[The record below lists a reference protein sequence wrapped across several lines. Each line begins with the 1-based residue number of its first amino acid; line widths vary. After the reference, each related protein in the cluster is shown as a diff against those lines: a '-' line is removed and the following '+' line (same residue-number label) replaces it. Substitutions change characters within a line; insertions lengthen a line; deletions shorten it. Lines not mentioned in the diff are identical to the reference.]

1 MNVLH
6 RLFVCAALCGWVAC
20 SESGIDSSEPAPAGE
35 QLRTVVIG
43 CGGIGI
49 DTRTYIEK
57 EPVDGHLGVRW
68 VPGDCIRLWARESAT
83 GTPVLEDTPFEF
95 DYYSPV
101 WSRAAF
107 TGLVNEGDLSRFKSE
122 QKYDYFAV
130 SPAPASVEGTSATFD
145 IPAVQS
151 GEFNCGLDIMTAQLT
166 GAPALEAGDTN
177 WANGF
182 CLPFEHHVHVLKIT
196 ITDNLLKSPKSNGET
211 EEQVAEIRSIELT
224 FPKDK
229 PVVGRLKVDAATG
242 EAQLEGGGNVLT
254 LRFDTPKHTG
264 DVVYAFI
271 APQES
276 FPASDKIT
284 IKAAGASAPE
294 KPSSVS
300 VERSFTKPEGKFAC
314 GAVTPV
320 NYNIPERYRC
330 TKIVFSLGEKEG
342 GEEPDREDSDR
353 KIIPAD
359 IVAQGKGYG
368 WGTLGEEIKS
378 FSIVDKATGAKLTW
392 TENNVEKPLE
402 FTCTDHTKNR
412 YEISCT
418 DEGADAHTDFLNQY
432 AGKACIAKLTSE
444 HAEVE
449 CAFTFPPL
457 AELTAE
463 VENPVPALN
472 VPYLF
477 EEDFR
482 GLTGSFHYDDDGK
495 IGGHTWDTDTGSN
508 EAKLLEN
515 YNNSGMPAGWY
526 GARCGGEKGVVR
538 ICARLEYISSTH
550 GTYHGRIDAP
560 NLSNI
565 KSPVEKIKIAF
576 KYSIARTVHREEYD
590 RQPYLAVGVTNDTNK
605 NASGAAWPGDDLL
618 KPCISGVVKK
628 DLDASSDRT
637 GLFTSVNHP
646 MEFITPDI
654 EDKDKWYTSDYRLV
668 WEVYTK
674 EHEGGSPVKYNTSNN
689 YVYLDDIKVSIA
701 H

>member
-20 SESGIDSSEPAPAGE
+20 SESGIDSSEPAPAGD

-130 SPAPASVEGTSATFD
+130 SPAPKSVEGTSATFD
-145 IPAVQS
+145 IPAVQT

-177 WANGF
+177 WAKGF

-224 FPKDK
+224 FPEDK

-330 TKIVFSLGEKEG
+330 TKIIFSLAEKDGEAPNRTITVDAEN
-342 GEEPDREDSDR
+342 
-353 KIIPAD
+353 
-359 IVAQGKGYG
+359 GYG

-378 FSIVDKATGAKLTW
+378 FSIVDKATG
-392 TENNVEKPLE
+392 TELSDCS
-402 FTCTDHTKNR
+402 FTSTDHTKNR

-463 VENPVPALN
+463 VENPVPALE

-477 EEDFR
+477 EEDFS
-482 GLTGSFHYDDDGK
+482 GLTGSFHYNDDAEVKGTS
-495 IGGHTWDTDTGSN
+495 HAGSN
-508 EAKLLEN
+508 DAKQLDN

-538 ICARLEYISSTH
+538 ICARLQYISLTH

-576 KYSIARTVHREEYD
+576 KYSIDRKAHYPEYI

-605 NASGAAWPGDDLL
+605 NASGKAYPGDDLL
-618 KPCISGVVKK
+618 KPCISGVVKQ
-628 DLDASSDRT
+628 DLDASLDWDGS
-637 GLFTSVNHP
+637 FTNVNHP
-646 MEFITPDI
+646 VEFITPDI
-654 EDKDKWYTSDYRLV
+654 EDKDKWYTNEHRLV
-668 WEVYTK
+668 WEVYTH
-674 EHEGGSPVKYNTSNN
+674 EHEDGAWNKYNTSNN
-689 YVYLDDIKVSIA
+689 YVYLDNIKVSIA

>member
-49 DTRTYIEK
+49 DTRTYIE
-57 EPVDGHLGVRW
+57 EIPDYLDGKAYWGVRW

-151 GEFNCGLDIMTAQLT
+151 GELNCGLDIMTAQLT

-177 WANGF
+177 WAKGF

-330 TKIVFSLGEKEG
+330 TKIVFSLAEKD

-368 WGTLGEEIKS
+368 WGTLGEEITS
-378 FSIVDKATGAKLTW
+378 FSIVEKTANG
-392 TENNVEKPLE
+392 EVEVLPD
-402 FTCTDHTKNR
+402 TPCDHTKNT
-412 YEISCT
+412 YAISCT
-418 DEGADAHTDFLNQY
+418 AEGEAAHTDFLKKY
-432 AGKACIAKLTSE
+432 AGKTCIAKLTSE

-463 VENPVPALN
+463 VENPVPALE

-477 EEDFR
+477 EEDFSSITQSHGR
-482 GLTGSFHYDDDGK
+482 DKGTAML
-495 IGGHTWDTDTGSN
+495 SN
-508 EAKLLEN
+508 
-515 YNNSGMPAGWY
+515 YGMPADGWSAGHY
-526 GARCGGEKGVVR
+526 MVEPGRVACFVYVG
-538 ICARLEYISSTH
+538 SSTGMDIQYGRVDSPFLPLTNSDAGAETVSLKVSFDIGGVRNEGASYVFPFGGH
-550 GTYHGRIDAP
+550 SYWVSVCEFGTDSRQGA
-560 NLSNI
+560 LSGD
-565 KSPVEKIKIAF
+565 E
-576 KYSIARTVHREEYD
+576 SIENKCSSFASTV
-590 RQPYLAVGVTNDTNK
+590 
-605 NASGAAWPGDDLL
+605 
-618 KPCISGVVKK
+618 
-628 DLDASSDRT
+628 
-637 GLFTSVNHP
+637 
-646 MEFITPDI
+646 
-654 EDKDKWYTSDYRLV
+654 
-668 WEVYTK
+668 
-674 EHEGGSPVKYNTSNN
+674 GGSLTSETLPMSRPEVVANCKAPIRLSWRAN
-689 YVYLDDIKVSIA
+689 YEMESTEGSSPTVTAKDFPLYIDNIKVSIA

>member
-6 RLFVCAALCGWVAC
+6 RLFVCAALCGSVAC
-20 SESGIDSSEPAPAGE
+20 SESGIDSSEPAPAGQ

-49 DTRTYIEK
+49 DTRTEIEK
-57 EPVDGHLGVRW
+57 EPVDDHLGVRW
-68 VPGDCIRLWARESAT
+68 SSGDCIRLWARESAT
-83 GTPVLEDTPFEF
+83 GTSVLEDAPFEF

-107 TGLVNEGDLSRFKSE
+107 TGLVNEVDLSRFKSE

-182 CLPFEHHVHVLKIT
+182 CLPFKHHVHVLKIK

-242 EAQLEGGGNVLT
+242 KAQLEEGGGNVLT
-254 LRFDTPKHTG
+254 LRFATPKKKG

-276 FPASDKIT
+276 FPTSDKIT

-300 VERSFTKPEGKFAC
+300 VERSFTKPEGMFAC

-330 TKIVFSLGEKEG
+330 TKIVFSLAEKTDGE
-342 GEEPDREDSDR
+342 PR
-353 KIIPAD
+353 D
-359 IVAQGKGYG
+359 ITTGKGYG
-368 WGTLGEEIKS
+368 WGTLGEEIQS
-378 FSIVDKATGAKLTW
+378 FSIVEKTANG
-392 TENNVEKPLE
+392 EVEVLPD
-402 FTCTDHTKNR
+402 TPCDHTKNT
-412 YEISCT
+412 YAISCT
-418 DEGADAHTDFLNQY
+418 AEGEAAHTEFLKKY
-432 AGKACIAKLTSE
+432 AGKECIAKLTSQS
-444 HAEVE
+444 AEVE
-449 CAFTFPPL
+449 CAFKFPAL

-463 VENPVPALN
+463 VENKVDAFN

-477 EEDFR
+477 EEDFS
-482 GLTGSFHYDDDGK
+482 GLTGSFHYNDDAEVKGTS
-495 IGGHTWDTDTGSN
+495 HAGSN
-508 EAKLLEN
+508 DAKQLDN

-526 GARCGGEKGVVR
+526 GARCGGKNGVVR
-538 ICARLEYISSTH
+538 ICARLQCIVNAL

-565 KSPVEKIKIAF
+565 KSGVPVKIKISF
-576 KYSIARTVHREEYD
+576 KYSINRDVHYSEYD
-590 RQPYLAVGVTNDTNK
+590 RQPYLAVGVTNDANK
-605 NASGAAWPGDDLL
+605 NASGWAINMFNPGDPLL
-618 KPCISGVVKK
+618 KPCIPDVVMQ
-628 DLDASSDRT
+628 DLAPKADGSFLRDGS
-637 GLFTSVNHP
+637 FTSVSHLK
-646 MEFITPDI
+646 EFTPD
-654 EDKDKWYTSDYRLV
+654 KYYTNDYRLA

-674 EHEGGSPVKYNTSNN
+674 EHEGGTLAKYNTSNN